1 MGKKST
7 TSSYVLTLE
16 LKTEI
21 WQEDELNKRFEIGR
35 KMFNGVLSEAL
46 KRYNVMIERKDYKQV
61 RKQIKEINK
70 KHFNCKNEDN
80 LKKLEKQRKY
90 LYKQLNELYKK
101 YSLTEYSL
109 INYIQPMYSHF
120 KSIDSKVAQ
129 AIASRAWTSIN
140 KLLKGEANCVHFKKY
155 GSLNTLENKWNK
167 SGLKYKDDLIQWNGL
182 KLPVIIKSC
191 DKYAQ
196 IAIQDRVKYCRIKR
210 KLIRGKY
217 KYYVQLILEGVPPVK
232 ENKEIGEGNV
242 GLDIGTQ
249 SIAISAKYDVK
260 LLELA
265 PEVNNIE
272 KEKRRLLRKLDRQR
286 RANNPNNFK
295 EDGTVKKGII
305 IDGKRQKLKWIKSN
319 RYMKILYELKDIQR
333 KQTDIRKQSHEK
345 LSNYIISLGDRILV
359 ETMNYKGLQARAK
372 NTTVNEKTGKFNKK
386 KRFGKSLANKA
397 PSMLLDII
405 NRKLQYEKLKL
416 LKISTKKVKASQFN
430 HIEDRYIKKQLNER
444 WNNFGD
450 FKIQRDLYSSFIIQN
465 VIGKKLDKIDRENM
479 INDFENFREMHN
491 REIERLKNMKKDN
504 YKLISSFGI

>member
-1 MGKKST
+1 MMAKKST

-21 WQEDELNKRFEIGR
+21 WQEDELDKRFEIGR
-35 KMFNGVLSEAL
+35 KMFNAILSEAL
-46 KRYNVMIERKDYKQV
+46 KRYNVMIERKEYK
-61 RKQIKEINK
+61 E
-70 KHFNCKNEDN
+70 
-80 LKKLEKQRKY
+80 LKKQRKY
-90 LYKQLNELYKK
+90 QYKQLDELYKK

-140 KLLKGEANCVHFKKY
+140 KLLKGEANSVHFKKY
-155 GSLNTLENKWNK
+155 GSFNTLENKWNK

-182 KLPVIIKSC
+182 KLLVVIKSC

-196 IAIQDRVKYCRIKR
+196 MAVQDRVKYCRIKR

-217 KYYVQLILEGVPPVK
+217 KYYVQIILEGVPPIKV
-232 ENKEIGEGNV
+232 NKETGEVERSIGTGNV

-249 SIAISAKYDVK
+249 TIAISSKYEVK

-272 KEKRRLLRKLDRQR
+272 KEKRRLLRKIDRQR

-295 EDGTVKKGII
+295 EDGTIKKGII
-305 IDGKRQKLKWIKSN
+305 TDGKRQKLKWIRSN
-319 RYMKILYELKDIQR
+319 RYIKTLYELKDIQR
-333 KQTDIRKQSHEK
+333 KQADIRKQSHEK
-345 LSNYIISLGDRILV
+345 LTNYIISLGDRILV
-359 ETMNYKGLQARAK
+359 EAMNYKGLQARAK

-405 NRKLQYEKLKL
+405 NRKLQYEQLKL
-416 LKISTKKVKASQFN
+416 LKINTKKVKASQFN
-430 HIEDRYIKKQLNER
+430 HIEDEYIKKQLNER
-444 WNNFGD
+444 WNDFGD

-465 VIGKKLDKIDRENM
+465 VIGEKLDEIDRENM
-479 INDFENFREMHN
+479 INNFENFRELHN
-491 REIERLKNMKKDN
+491 REIEILKNMKKDN